1 MQKTKSVPPK
11 TKTRISPKNLLV
23 SLSAKKKA
31 RRAPLSPER
40 VMAAAL
46 QMADAEGLDALSMR
60 NLAAALKVEA
70 MSLYNHVPS
79 KEKILDGLVELVVSE
94 IEMPAVGANWKSSMR
109 RRALSAHAVLMAHP
123 WATQLFASRINVGPN
138 MLHYVD
144 RTLGCLREGGFSYP
158 LADHAWNALDSY
170 LFGFTFHTLNFP
182 LDPADY
188 VSAAKQFIHLIPVE
202 TFPYLNGL
210 SQELIAGRHDGVHRF
225 ELGLDLLLEGLEKL
239 RLGQVTAR
247 ARKGRTRAQSKTD

>member
-1 MQKTKSVPPK
+1 MPKTQSVPPK
-11 TKTRISPKNLLV
+11 AKPRVSAKTKASPKKKSLV
-23 SLSAKKKA
+23 SPSGKKA
-31 RRAPLSPER
+31 RRTPLTSER

-79 KEKILDGLVELVVSE
+79 KEKILEGLVELVVSE
-94 IEMPAVGANWKSSMR
+94 IEMPVVGANWKSSMR

-138 MLHYVD
+138 MLHYID

-170 LFGFTFHTLNFP
+170 IYGFTFHTLNFP

-188 VSAAKQFIHLIPVE
+188 VSATKQFIHLIPVE
-202 TFPYLNGL
+202 TFPYMNGL

-239 RLGQVTAR
+239 RLGEAPPR
-247 ARKGRTRAQSKTD
+247 ARKG